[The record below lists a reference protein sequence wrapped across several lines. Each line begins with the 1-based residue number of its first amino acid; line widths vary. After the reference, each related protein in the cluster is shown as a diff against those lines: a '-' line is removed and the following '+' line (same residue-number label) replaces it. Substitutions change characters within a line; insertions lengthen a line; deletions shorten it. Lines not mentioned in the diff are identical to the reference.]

1 MNVVL
6 DEMIG
11 LETDGNDYVFHV
23 PTSSFYEVDSTILK
37 AMETLGG
44 DQHHHE
50 DAVVPALEAGMD
62 LPREDIEGLVKDLVG
77 LRLLVPQELRGKPA
91 HDPVPPGEGIRNLV
105 LHVAHTCNLAC
116 GYCYAE
122 QGLYK
127 GKATIME
134 PERAY
139 EYVDW
144 LFDQAEDDGG
154 ELGLTFFGGEPLL
167 NWPVVEATARY
178 ARKKSEETGRKIRFG
193 ITTNGTLVT
202 PDIAEFLNEIGALV
216 TVSIDAIKEKNDRL
230 RPYNSGRGSYDIVM
244 ERTKPLLDAGI
255 AVARVTVTKVNLDV
269 VHTVETLLAA
279 GFREVGCSP
288 VDAKNEAYDLNG
300 ADYERL
306 LAGFQILV
314 DRFVEEAI
322 AGRKYG
328 FSNIMNI
335 LKAIHN
341 GHNKSYPCGAGIQMV
356 AGAPNGK
363 MSLCHRFVGEDDFVL
378 GSVQEGGLD
387 KKKRLQVLDDIHL
400 DQRSDCSTCWAR
412 FICSGGCHHVNFL
425 FEGDP
430 SQTYLTH
437 CDWLRAWY
445 RTGLEA
451 YSRILQNNPAFI
463 QQFID
468 PGWVCAN

>member
-1 MNVVL
+1 MDVVI
-6 DEMIG
+6 DELIS
-11 LETDGNDYVFHV
+11 LESGGSDFVFHV
-23 PTSSFYEVDSTILK
+23 PTSSFYEVDATTRG
-37 AMETLGG
+37 AMDALGEISH
-44 DQHHHE
+44 QQE
-50 DAVVPALEAGMD
+50 SIVPKLRSSLN
-62 LPREDIEGLVKDLVG
+62 LPQEEVEELVKDLVG
-77 LRLLVPQELRGKPA
+77 LRLLVPQEVRGTPS
-91 HDPVPPGEGIRNLV
+91 HDPVPPGDGIRNLV

-134 PERAY
+134 PSRAY

-178 ARKKSEETGRKIRFG
+178 ALAKSEESGRKIRFG

-202 PDIAEFLNEIGALV
+202 PEIADFLGDINALV

-244 ERTKPLLDAGI
+244 ERIQPLLEKGI

-306 LAGFQILV
+306 LDGFQVLV
-314 DRFVEEAI
+314 DRFVEEAA

-328 FSNIMNI
+328 FSNILNI

-378 GSVQEGGLD
+378 GSVQGGGIN
-387 KKKRLQVLDDIHL
+387 KKTRLQVLDDIHL
-400 DQRSDCSTCWAR
+400 DQRSDCSSCWAR
-412 FICSGGCHHVNFL
+412 YICSGGCHHVNFL

-451 YSRILQNNPAFI
+451 YSRILQDNPQFI

-468 PGWVCAN
+468 PGWVCSN

>member
-11 LETDGNDYVFHV
+11 LKTDGNDYVFHV

-44 DQHHHE
+44 ERHHE
-50 DAVVPALEAGMD
+50 DSVVPALEASMD
-62 LPREDIEGLVKDLVG
+62 LAREDIQGLVKDLVG
-77 LRLLVPQELRGKPA
+77 LRLLVPQEMRGQPA

-178 ARKKSEETGRKIRFG
+178 ARQKSEETGRKIRFG

-202 PDIAEFLNEIGALV
+202 PEIADFLSEIGALV

-244 ERTKPLLDAGI
+244 ERIKPLLDAGI

-306 LAGFQILV
+306 LEGFQVLV

-363 MSLCHRFVGEDDFVL
+363 MSLCHRFVGEEDFVL

-387 KKKRLQVLDDIHL
+387 KKKRLQVLNDIHL
-400 DQRSDCSTCWAR
+400 DERSDCSTCWAR

-425 FEGDP
+425 FEGSP